1 MSLDWLKDSL
11 AALEREG
18 ILRIPGPAIAEPGP
32 RVVREGRSLLN
43 LCSNDYLSLAGASVA
58 SSAGAGA
65 SRLIA
70 GDLVAHRELET
81 DLAAWLGVE
90 AVLVFASGYAAN
102 VGAIAALCGPEDLIV
117 SDALNHAS
125 IIDGCR
131 LSRARV
137 VVVPHRDVAAFESAL
152 ATPGRRK
159 LLVTDGYFSMDGTR
173 APVAE
178 LAAAARRHGA
188 TFYVDDAHG
197 FGVWGAEGRGVCAE
211 EDLRP
216 DVWMGTLGKSFGASG
231 AFVAG
236 SRALISW
243 LWNRARSFVFSTGL
257 PPASAVAA
265 RTALPLV
272 RASGLRSKLHEN
284 VRVLR
289 DAIGRAAAGVGP
301 IIPIGVG
308 DPQRTVAL
316 SRSLLEQG
324 FFVQAIRPPTVP
336 RGTSRL
342 RVTVQAGHQPA
353 ELAEAGARIRRAL
366 A

>member
-1 MSLDWLKDSL
+1 MSLDWLDDSL
-11 AALEREG
+11 AALERDG
-18 ILRIPGPAIAEPGP
+18 ILRTQGPAISQPGP
-32 RVVREGRSLLN
+32 RVVRADRSLLN
-43 LCSNDYLSLAGASVA
+43 LCSNDYLSLAQSSVA
-58 SSAGAGA
+58 ATTGAGA

-70 GDLVAHRELET
+70 GDVVAHRELET

-102 VGAIAALCGPEDLIV
+102 VGAIAALSGPEDLIV

-137 VVVPHRDVAAFESAL
+137 VVVPHGDVSAFESAL
-152 ATPGRRK
+152 ASPARRK
-159 LLVTDGYFSMDGTR
+159 MLVTDGYFSMDGTR
-173 APVAE
+173 APVSE
-178 LAAAARRHGA
+178 LAAVARLHGA
-188 TFYVDDAHG
+188 TLYVDDAHG
-197 FGVWGAEGRGVCAE
+197 FGVWGANGRGVCE
-211 EDLRP
+211 ESDLRP

-265 RTALPLV
+265 RAALPLV
-272 RASGLRSKLHEN
+272 RGRDLRERLHEN

-289 DAIGRAAAGVGP
+289 NAIGPAATGVGP
-301 IIPIGVG
+301 IIPIRVG

-316 SRSLLEQG
+316 SHALLEQG

-342 RVTVQAGHQPA
+342 RVTVQAGHRA
-353 ELAEAGARIRRAL
+353 DELAEAGSRIRAAL
-366 A
+366 S